1 MTPFLKMHDFL
12 DSLSAVTGG
21 KWELDLHN
29 LVYRHESGFSLT
41 KWDLQSMT
49 PSDLAEIF
57 AAYIEEKPQIH
68 PKVVK
73 VAETDKLSAAAVV
86 AGPLSPVPY
95 KVTEHWSAGNSLAVV
110 PRQLTKRMTKELKE
124 LMFSLTYN
132 GQQWPPQQVW
142 DAIVS
147 SAPGGGLVPLD
158 VLKKHASQEVQSQ
171 LHEQINMIDMIDMID
186 KLSSK
191 LKVLTEKHAQA
202 SAATSSAMSDYSKL
216 AEASM
221 QSMGELTDQ
230 VEKMTHFAKASINLL
245 DGLLA
250 RVQEHGSMPKLVSD
264 YGPLVD
270 ALRSELGGVLKA
282 QQNIE

>member
-1 MTPFLKMHDFL
+1 MTPF
-12 DSLSAVTGG
+12 
-21 KWELDLHN
+21 
-29 LVYRHESGFSLT
+29 
-41 KWDLQSMT
+41 
-49 PSDLAEIF
+49 
-57 AAYIEEKPQIH
+57 
-68 PKVVK
+68 
-73 VAETDKLSAAAVV
+73 
-86 AGPLSPVPY
+86 
-95 KVTEHWSAGNSLAVV
+95 
-110 PRQLTKRMTKELKE
+110 
-124 LMFSLTYN
+124 
-132 GQQWPPQQVW
+132 
-142 DAIVS
+142 
-147 SAPGGGLVPLD
+147 
-158 VLKKHASQEVQSQ
+158 LKKHASQEVQSQ